1 MGNSFPELVA
11 RRVTAC
17 SVLALALAA
26 DSAGGTAWAQLTPSP
41 LPISLD
47 ARSSDFDRKND
58 RLVFRDVSIQQGE
71 LSIRADRAEATRLDF
86 EDSRWEFD
94 GGVRIDFDTGTI
106 DSDSATLQFTGHQLR
121 HAEIVGEPA
130 RFSQKE
136 REDGGHA
143 TGQARRL
150 EYDFESGIVTLSQNA
165 RLSEG
170 ANDITGD
177 WLQYDM
183 RRERIVAGT
192 DDDDERVHITIV
204 PSSEDAV
211 PPSEPD

>member
-1 MGNSFPELVA
+1 MGDSSPELVA
-11 RRVTAC
+11 KRRTA
-17 SVLALALAA
+17 SLVLALGIAA
-26 DSAGGTAWAQLTPSP
+26 GSACGTAWAQLSANP

-47 ARSSDFDRKND
+47 ASSSEFDRKND

-71 LSIRADRAEATRLDF
+71 LNIRADLAEATRLDF
-86 EDSRWEFD
+86 EDSRWQFEGD
-94 GGVRIDFDTGTI
+94 VRIEFDTGTI

-130 RFSQKE
+130 QFAQKK
-136 REDGGHA
+136 REDGGRA

-150 EYDFESGIVTLSQNA
+150 EYDFDSGIVTLSQNA

-183 RRERIVAGT
+183 RRERIVAGA
-192 DDDDERVHITIV
+192 DDDNERVHITIV
-204 PSSEDAV
+204 PSAEDA
-211 PPSEPD
+211 PPRPGPD